1 MPAEPWQLVIQE
13 RGAGRYQ
20 MLGAAMAVSH
30 IQGRT
35 LEGIGFLEQ
44 PCHVR
49 IQERVLEGTIRYQ
62 EQPGAKARSG
72 ACAG

>member
-35 LEGIGFLEQ
+35 LEGIGF
-44 PCHVR
+44 
-49 IQERVLEGTIRYQ
+49 G
-62 EQPGAKARSG
+62 GAAMSRSCSG
-72 ACAG
+72 AGSGRFY